1 MKKYLFFLVCLFSI
15 CIQAQND
22 IDTRIGVNEQNDP
35 NMFVLVISNEN
46 YKYEQSVPYALN
58 DGNIFKLYCEKTLG
72 IPQKN
77 IHYVGDATL
86 NDMRMELMWLEKVMK
101 AYSGEARAIIYYSGH
116 GMPSEDG
123 KHAYLL
129 PVDGNSQLSGSGLS
143 TQQLYKQLGAMP
155 SAGTI
160 VLLDACFSGAQRD
173 GKMLSSSRGVA
184 IKAKEEPVSGNLVVF
199 SAAQGDETAYPY
211 KEYHHGLFTFF
222 LLSALQEKGGLISLG
237 DLYDY
242 VTKQVSRTSI
252 VENGKSQTP
261 SITASLSSPDWRSW
275 MFARVAAKKY
285 ETITSMKQPNENK
298 NVDYS
303 SVNTKPTNTQPTKS
317 SSTSSSEGVNRKIFN
332 FGSIKSEEIIKAM
345 PEYENARKQLE
356 YIKTQ
361 VEREKFQQEKMKT
374 ITSKVKDAIT
384 HLGQQYNCLY
394 VFEENAG
401 VAINPIYFNDLTQLV
416 EYQMG
421 LGGSNV
427 FNSINEVPSR
437 IGYIDMQD
445 VLPLL
450 NRTTYTKETDSIKVM
465 ENRNRIK
472 KAMEVVAIKNSIAFI
487 VEKGSGIPFANPI
500 LLIDATPLVKFELN
514 LGGYSSITFDRT
526 IDNAKFGHIDSREII
541 TAMPEYWKA
550 KSEIEALVIQY
561 ESELKRMQDDLEQ
574 KGEAYEREE
583 SILSNRIR
591 QQRQQELQALYQHI
605 QETYQNN
612 QLALAKSQQEK
623 MLMITN
629 KVIEACKEV
638 GLTGNYAFIM
648 EMEGCIPYISSEH
661 SIDVTKQVKERLG
674 L

>member
-1 MKKYLFFLVCLFSI
+1 MVLI
-15 CIQAQND
+15 GQND
-22 IDTRIGVNEQNDP
+22 VDTRIGVNEQDNP

-46 YKYEQSVPYALN
+46 YKYEQPVPYALN
-58 DGNIFKLYCEKTLG
+58 DGIIFKLYCEKTLG

-86 NDMRMELMWLEKVMK
+86 NDMRMQLMWLEKVMK

-116 GMPSEDG
+116 GMPIEDG

-222 LLSALQEKGGLISLG
+222 LLSALQEKGGLILLG

-261 SITASLSSPDWRSW
+261 SVTASLSSPDWRNW
-275 MFARVAAKKY
+275 MFARAAAKRF
-285 ETITSMKQPNENK
+285 EIITSKKEPVENK
-298 NVDYS
+298 KVDYS
-303 SVNTKPTNTQPTKS
+303 SVNKLSSNSQPINSQS
-317 SSTSSSEGVNRKIFN
+317 SASSESMNRKMIN
-332 FGSIKSEEIIKAM
+332 FGSVKTEEIIKAM
-345 PEYENARKQLE
+345 PEYKNARKQLE

-361 VEREKFQQEKMKT
+361 VEREKFQQEKMEA
-374 ITSKVKDAIT
+374 IISKVKDAIT

-394 VFEENAG
+394 VFEESAG

-437 IGYIDMQD
+437 IGYVDMQD

-450 NRTTYTKETDSIKVM
+450 NQTTYTKETDSIKVM
-465 ENRNRIK
+465 ENKNRIK
-472 KAMEVVAIKNSIAFI
+472 NAMEIVAIKNSIAFI
-487 VEKGSGIPFANPI
+487 VEKGSGIPFTNPNF
-500 LLIDATPLVKFELN
+500 LVDATPLVKSELN
-514 LGGYSSITFDRT
+514 LGGSSSISFDRT

-541 TAMPEYWKA
+541 TAMPEFLKA
-550 KSEIEALVIQY
+550 KSEIEALVVQY
-561 ESELKRMQDDLEQ
+561 DRELKRMQDDLAQ
-574 KGEAYEREE
+574 KGEAYEREK
-583 SILSNRIR
+583 SHLSNRIR
-591 QQRQQELQALYQHI
+591 QQRQQEFQALYQHI

-612 QLALAKSQQEK
+612 QQALAKSQQEK
-623 MLMITN
+623 MQMITN
-629 KVIEACKEV
+629 KVIDACKKV

-648 EMEGCIPYISSEH
+648 EMDSGIPYISSEH
-661 SIDVTKQVKERLG
+661 SIDVTNQVKEKLG